1 METEALAGDADN
13 AANNGSGETP
23 TNASSALRRSSIRPT
38 LLESAAKHRKVPSFL
53 PSAFE
58 ISPDGTLIP
67 TDVETVLLN
76 ASSSLSSTSK
86 LNPSSTSSTTCTAAD
101 VEKALPPIVLDAD
114 IANPQVLALLRTQI
128 LDRLRLPALMN
139 RHLTMKQLQTPQVL
153 ALNRAVLVVF
163 RVLPQ
168 IDNCVSAQLRA
179 TYHSAALAIENGPL
193 LLINILA
200 SSEATA
206 SQMTYDKAEQKEL
219 RSRHLGKDA
228 ISLMCRRESLP
239 SASTAGALAIWL
251 GFHLQQVTTATQQ
264 LRGRVLE
271 MSERSE
277 EEVGTITL
285 PEIVDVK
292 DCFLR
297 LYAIAEEQDECTQ
310 NLASGETVT
319 RALDFD
325 KMKGYVSVL
334 LSTAG
339 SNERMLT
346 RLEKRVDDLRQTYE
360 AHQQNRIN
368 RRLGLLTIV
377 SAIFLPLSLLSGIFG
392 MNFQVMPALT
402 YELGYY
408 LCLGGMALIACIL
421 LLGVSTDLAGF
432 CRCKLAIYDG
442 CYQRFVL

>member
-1 METEALAGDADN
+1 MENQDTTHDN
-13 AANNGSGETP
+13 G
-23 TNASSALRRSSIRPT
+23 ASAPRASVAIRPS
-38 LLESAAKHRKVPSFL
+38 LLETAQKHRRVPSFL

-58 ISPDGTLIP
+58 ISPDGTLMP

-76 ASSSLSSTSK
+76 APAISSFKHSGATSK
-86 LNPSSTSSTTCTAAD
+86 DP
-101 VEKALPPIVLDAD
+101 EKALPPIVLDAD
-114 IANPQVLALLRTQI
+114 IVDSKDMALLRSQI
-128 LDRLRLPALMN
+128 LDKLSLPALMN

-168 IDNCVSAQLRA
+168 MEDHSVSVQLRS
-179 TYHSAALAIENGPL
+179 TYHSAAVATENGPL
-193 LLINILA
+193 LLINILSNSDSA
-200 SSEATA
+200 SHVG
-206 SQMTYDKAEQKEL
+206 YDKGEQKEI

-239 SASTAGALAIWL
+239 SPSTAGALAIWL

-264 LRGRVLE
+264 LRGRVFE
-271 MSERSE
+271 MAERSE
-277 EEVGTITL
+277 DEVGNLTL

-297 LYAIAEEQDECTQ
+297 LYGIAEEQDECTQ
-310 NLASGETVT
+310 SLASGETVT
-319 RALDFD
+319 QALNFD
-325 KMKGYVSVL
+325 TMKGYVSVL
-334 LSTAG
+334 LSTAS

-346 RLEKRVDDLRQTYE
+346 RLEKRVDDLKLTYD

-392 MNFQVMPALT
+392 MNFVNMPALT
-402 YELGYY
+402 YENGYF
-408 LCLGGMALIACIL
+408 LCLGGMALILCIL
-421 LLGVSTDLAGF
+421 LGGF
-432 CRCKLAIYDG
+432 Y
-442 CYQRFVL
+442 RFGWLL

>member
-13 AANNGSGETP
+13 AANGSGETP
-23 TNASSALRRSSIRPT
+23 TSSSALRRSSIRPT

-58 ISPDGTLIP
+58 ISPDGTLMP

-76 ASSSLSSTSK
+76 ASSVMPSASK
-86 LNPSSTSSTTCTAAD
+86 LNGSSISTTAD
-101 VEKALPPIVLDAD
+101 VEKALRPIVLDAD
-114 IANPQVLALLRTQI
+114 IANPQDLALLRTQI
-128 LDRLRLPALMN
+128 LDKLRLPALMH

-168 IDNCVSAQLRA
+168 IDNCVSTQLRS

-193 LLINILA
+193 LLINILS
-200 SSEATA
+200 SSEAT

-251 GFHLQQVTTATQQ
+251 GYHLQQVTTATQQ

-277 EEVGTITL
+277 DEVGTITL
-285 PEIVDVK
+285 PDIVDVK

-377 SAIFLPLSLLSGIFG
+377 SAIFLPLSLLSGVFG
-392 MNFQVMPALT
+392 MNFVNMPALT

-408 LCLGGMALIACIL
+408 FCVGGMALIACIL
-421 LLGVSTDLAGF
+421 LFGF
-432 CRCKLAIYDG
+432 Y
-442 CYQRFVL
+442 RFGWLL

>member
-1 METEALAGDADN
+1 MEVEAVDSN
-13 AANNGSGETP
+13 TAANGNGNGNGDIETP
-23 TNASSALRRSSIRPT
+23 TVHTENAGAELRRSSIRPT
-38 LLESAAKHRKVPSFL
+38 LLESANKHRKVPSFL

-58 ISPDGTLIP
+58 ISPDGTLMP

-76 ASSSLSSTSK
+76 ASITSK
-86 LNPSSTSSTTCTAAD
+86 ASDSSSVTTKD
-101 VEKALPPIVLDAD
+101 PEKALPPIVLDAD
-114 IANPQVLALLRTQI
+114 IANPQDLALLRSQV
-128 LDRLRLPALMN
+128 LDKLRFPALMN

-168 IDNCVSAQLRA
+168 IDNCVSAQLRS

-193 LLINILA
+193 LLINILS
-200 SSEATA
+200 SSELT
-206 SQMTYDKAEQKEL
+206 SQMSYDKGEQKEL

-251 GFHLQQVTTATQQ
+251 GFHMQQVTTATQL
-264 LRGRVLE
+264 LRRRVFE
-271 MSERSE
+271 MSERRE
-277 EEVGTITL
+277 DEAGTITL
-285 PEIVDVK
+285 PEINEVK

-297 LYAIAEEQDECTQ
+297 LYATAEEQDECTQ

-392 MNFQVMPALT
+392 MNFTVMPALT
-402 YELGYY
+402 YEFGYY
-408 LCLGGMALIACIL
+408 FCLGGMALIACIL
-421 LLGVSTDLAGF
+421 LFGF
-432 CRCKLAIYDG
+432 H
-442 CYQRFVL
+442 RFGWLL